1 MRKVFADANYWI
13 GLLNPRDQLHP
24 IALAASRK
32 LGKTRLVTSEMV
44 LVEVLNSLAEYT
56 SLRASIIAVVDAIS
70 ANPNTE
76 IVPQTAILFRETAI
90 LFRDAFEFYRTHQDK
105 EWGLTDCSSFMIMR
119 QRGLTEALTFDHH
132 FEQAGFRALLR
143 EDAQ

>member
-24 IALAASRK
+24 IALVASRK

-44 LVEVLNSLAEYT
+44 LVEVLNVLAEYT
-56 SLRASIIAVVDAIS
+56 SLRASIIAAVDAIS

-76 IVPQTAILFRETAI
+76 IVPQTAILFR
-90 LFRDAFEFYRTHQDK
+90 DAFDFYRTYQDK
-105 EWGLTDCSSFMIMR
+105 E
-119 QRGLTEALTFDHH
+119 
-132 FEQAGFRALLR
+132 
-143 EDAQ
+143 

>member
-44 LVEVLNSLAEYT
+44 LVEVLNGLAEYPR
-56 SLRASIIAVVDAIS
+56 LRASVIAAVDAIS

-76 IVPQTAILFRETAI
+76 IVPQTAM
-90 LFRDAFEFYRTHQDK
+90 LFRDAFGFYRTHQDK
-105 EWGLTDCSSFMIMR
+105 E
-119 QRGLTEALTFDHH
+119 
-132 FEQAGFRALLR
+132 
-143 EDAQ
+143 